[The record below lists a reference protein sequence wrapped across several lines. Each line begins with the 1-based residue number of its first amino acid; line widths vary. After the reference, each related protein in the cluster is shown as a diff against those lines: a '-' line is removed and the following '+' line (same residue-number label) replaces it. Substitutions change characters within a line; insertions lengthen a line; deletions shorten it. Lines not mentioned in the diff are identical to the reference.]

1 MLHCNITFTTDEFTL
16 GTLPSSLFHVNL
28 TWHFTQHEYLIFTL
42 LFYFCIWRW
51 QDPML
56 SGLDGSCQID
66 DDRKILDRVNLIA
79 QNLFCQIIPIWL
91 DWIIFLNWIKT
102 IKQARIIEPKLTP
115 RRPLNFELTF
125 TLSTFFLIVLILNT
139 AQYDP
144 LSSWYRCVVDT
155 GLPLVKSRCW
165 LSQMSNTP

>member
-1 MLHCNITFTTDEFTL
+1 MYTDEFTL
-16 GTLPSSLFHVNL
+16 GTLPSSLSHVNL

-91 DWIIFLNWIKT
+91 DWIIFLNWITT

-115 RRPLNFELTF
+115 RRPSNFELTC
-125 TLSTFFLIVLILNT
+125 TLSAFFPDRTHTKYGPVRPRTQYNLERPSHISDPWAVGT
-139 AQYDP
+139 AVWSVPVY
-144 LSSWYRCVVDT
+144 L
-155 GLPLVKSRCW
+155 
-165 LSQMSNTP
+165 